1 MFPLLVSCG
10 GSFQIKNIYDQ
21 SSGPDDL
28 DDLGYQLRSQRP
40 EFVLRDSGNVSAIL
54 GKRATLNCRVRNVG
68 NRTVRDDD
76 EGGTVFILIVL
87 KVSWIRHQDTHLLT
101 AGRYTYTSDERFRA
115 VHKVLSEDYLLQ
127 IDPVQVG

>member
-76 EGGTVFILIVL
+76 GGTVFILIVL

>member
-28 DDLGYQLRSQRP
+28 DDLGYQLRSQKP

-54 GKRATLNCRVRNVG
+54 GKPATLNCRVRNVG
-68 NRTVRDDD
+68 NRTVRDRETMED
-76 EGGTVFILIVL
+76 LIVL
-87 KVSWIRHQDTHLLT
+87 TFVLYSGFLDPSPRHPSPDGWAIHLHL
-101 AGRYTYTSDERFRA
+101 
-115 VHKVLSEDYLLQ
+115 
-127 IDPVQVG
+127 

>member
-28 DDLGYQLRSQRP
+28 DDLGHQLRSQRP

-68 NRTVRDDD
+68 NRTVRMMRM
-76 EGGTVFILIVL
+76 EEL
-87 KVSWIRHQDTHLLT
+87 
-101 AGRYTYTSDERFRA
+101 Y
-115 VHKVLSEDYLLQ
+115 LS
-127 IDPVQVG
+127 

>member
-28 DDLGYQLRSQRP
+28 DDLGYQMRSQRP

-54 GKRATLNCRVRNVG
+54 GKPATLNCRVRNVG
-68 NRTVRDDD
+68 NKTVRDLEMMTRELRLEIDSCFQGFLD
-76 EGGTVFILIVL
+76 P
-87 KVSWIRHQDTHLLT
+87 SQRHSSSHGWEIHLH
-101 AGRYTYTSDERFRA
+101 F
-115 VHKVLSEDYLLQ
+115 
-127 IDPVQVG
+127 